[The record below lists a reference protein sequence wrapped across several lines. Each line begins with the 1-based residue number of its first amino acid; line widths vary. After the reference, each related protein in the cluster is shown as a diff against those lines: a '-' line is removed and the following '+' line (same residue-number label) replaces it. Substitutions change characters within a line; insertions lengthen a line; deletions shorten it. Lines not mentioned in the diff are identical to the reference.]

1 MGTHKPG
8 ATFIVV
14 AGLARAELKIEIEAV
29 AAKVD

>member
-1 MGTHKPG
+1 VRTG

-14 AGLARAELKIEIEAV
+14 AGLARSELKIEIEAV